1 MKHFI
6 DDKEKM
12 KDFNI
17 LTKEE
22 FLKSYSYLTEIEYEF
37 TKILDDIITTGLDI
51 AVDNEANF
59 GDVYVGGWSY
69 EEYYNLTKQDID
81 ITMFVDMII
90 NEIEKDDRVLEVAGM
105 TSDDTLDIIFTDK
118 AIKDWENS
126 FDSKEE

>member
-22 FLKSYSYLTEIEYEF
+22 FLKSYSYLTEVEYEF

-90 NEIEKDDRVLEVAGM
+90 NEIEKDDRVLEVTGI
-105 TSDDTLDIIFTDK
+105 TFDDTLDIIFTDK

-126 FDSKEE
+126 FNSKKE